1 MVLNQSHLNQVP
13 PEPAA
18 RIRADPIPFAQ
29 YIYHRALRAGEKYT
43 KSELT
48 IVQQHAC
55 PHQTH
60 IDDHGESLIVYTR
73 KDSTL
78 LASSTQDNT
87 DLGSKRTQ
95 SHCIVQMD
103 LWPGGRWH
111 PKDSLNGHPVDY
123 LKRHS
128 FGYNSPISSTHPLTA
143 EYSVSTHKS
152 IYPAPQKNILTHL
165 NFIMVS
171 LSNLITLLSVFVAVS
186 RAADI
191 TAAKNQDVDAKWFG
205 FDGMLGWNTW
215 SGFDLDFMGTPWLNS
230 WAGLLPSCAGGLV
243 FPSVWGMNGFFAKA
257 SEEARSVS
265 RRAINLDAEQLF
277 RRDQLQADSASC
289 LNDKGVY
296 ELYSK
301 SDCKK
306 AAKMLHEKDV
316 HTASSGN
323 CQLSL
328 YNANEKVFAKQLP
341 DQMLVKAA
349 DRILSTCG
357 QKASQPKGSQQSRVE
372 DNQVAMLLSRPS
384 K

>member
-1 MVLNQSHLNQVP
+1 
-13 PEPAA
+13 
-18 RIRADPIPFAQ
+18 
-29 YIYHRALRAGEKYT
+29 
-43 KSELT
+43 
-48 IVQQHAC
+48 
-55 PHQTH
+55 
-60 IDDHGESLIVYTR
+60 
-73 KDSTL
+73 
-78 LASSTQDNT
+78 
-87 DLGSKRTQ
+87 
-95 SHCIVQMD
+95 
-103 LWPGGRWH
+103 
-111 PKDSLNGHPVDY
+111 
-123 LKRHS
+123 
-128 FGYNSPISSTHPLTA
+128 
-143 EYSVSTHKS
+143 
-152 IYPAPQKNILTHL
+152 
-165 NFIMVS
+165 MVS
-171 LSNLITLLSVFVAVS
+171 LPNLIALLSVFVAVS

-191 TAAKNQDVDAKWFG
+191 TAAKNQDVNAKWFG

-243 FPSVWGMNGFFAKA
+243 FPSTWGMNGFFAKA

-265 RRAINLDAEQLF
+265 RRAIHLDAEQLF
-277 RRDQLQADSASC
+277 RRDQLQADTASC

-357 QKASQPKGSQQSRVE
+357 QKASQPKGSQQPRVE